1 MPGVPADSGF
11 EQRAQEAEES
21 MPSPAEHK
29 ASADVAD
36 PPRIWLVIGDKPGD
50 NAQVEIIAEAL
61 GLPFEIRRV
70 LPKQKYV
77 LGKPFFSPSLRHLDL
92 SRSDALEPPWPDVIF
107 TIGRRPT
114 MAALWIQKQAA
125 GRSRI
130 ILLGRPKRWMQRY
143 SLVISPPQ
151 YQVPDHPRVFK
162 LGLPLM
168 RSPEATIAEAADAW
182 RERFA
187 DLPRPLTTL
196 LVGGPTQPFRFDADT
211 SRELLTA
218 AAEAAGNGFLYVSTS
233 RRTPPEVIATLEKN
247 LPDSARLYRWS
258 ADSVDNPYQALLGLS
273 DRFIVTGDSISMMV
287 EIARLGKPL
296 AIFPLPYR
304 SGPGPY
310 LQRLFATYLQQGRP
324 DRAGDRLLI
333 AVGRALHRVGV
344 IGFARDLTATHR
356 ILYERGWATPLGQAF
371 PASGPTPADELQ
383 RVVERIE
390 ALLPG

>member
-1 MPGVPADSGF
+1 LSSQFQAK
-11 EQRAQEAEES
+11 EARES
-21 MPSPAEHK
+21 MHRSTEHHPYP
-29 ASADVAD
+29 DGTN

-61 GLPFEIRRV
+61 GLPFEVRRV
-70 LPKQKYV
+70 LPKPKYV
-77 LGKPFFSPSLRHLDL
+77 LGKPFFRPSLRHLDL
-92 SRSDALEPPWPDVIF
+92 HRSDPLEPPWPDLIF

-143 SLVISPPQ
+143 SLVIAPPQ
-151 YQVPDHPRVFK
+151 YPVPDHPRVFK

-168 RSPEATIAEAADAW
+168 RSPEAQIADAADAW

-187 DLPRPLTTL
+187 SLPRPLTAL
-196 LVGGPTQPFRFDADT
+196 LIGGPTQPFRFDADT
-211 SRELLTA
+211 ARELLTA
-218 AAEAAGNGFLYVSTS
+218 ASEAAGRGFLYVSTS

-247 LPDSARLYRWS
+247 LPDNARLYRWS
-258 ADSVDNPYQALLGLS
+258 PDSADNPYQALLGLS
-273 DRFIVTGDSISMMV
+273 DRFVVTGDSISMMV

-324 DRAGDRLLI
+324 ERLRDRLLV
-333 AVGRALHRVGV
+333 AAGRGLHRLGI

-356 ILYERGWATPLGQAF
+356 ILYERGWATPLGQGF
-371 PASGPTPADELQ
+371 PESGPTPADELQ
-383 RVVERIE
+383 KVVERIRE
-390 ALLPG
+390 LLVR